1 MQEAE
6 ARGAKPQKQNSSLPE
21 HIQQA
26 ASTERG
32 MKLQHRDGAVQR
44 KNAEKGGKGKG
55 KILIV
60 LGSWVSEGDGWA
72 RSILGFA
79 GLVQPVLRCWK
90 CDAPSAADN
99 KRMGWVSWRRC
110 GRRCSV
116 VVRLL

>member
-55 KILIV
+55 ISSLSLAVGCLK
-60 LGSWVSEGDGWA
+60 EM
-72 RSILGFA
+72 A
-79 GLVQPVLRCWK
+79 GPEAFL
-90 CDAPSAADN
+90 A
-99 KRMGWVSWRRC
+99 
-110 GRRCSV
+110 
-116 VVRLL
+116 LLDWFNLC